1 VSAAERRGTS
11 FGRVPASH
19 PSCSS
24 LSYLGS
30 GEFSLFMRN
39 GSSAKQKQ
47 KQKQKQRRRKQI
59 NQSECGAAKGGR
71 CEEDGGG
78 EEDIGGDMVT

>member
-1 VSAAERRGTS
+1 
-11 FGRVPASH
+11 
-19 PSCSS
+19 
-24 LSYLGS
+24 
-30 GEFSLFMRN
+30 MRN

-47 KQKQKQRRRKQI
+47 KQKQKQRRRKQS